1 MPSDLALIGVGALSY
16 ALGAYARPAAGT
28 VAVLVLLVALE
39 AAFGIPD
46 DSWVPLAVCTVGPWL
61 AGRAVRARRGLVAA
75 LAERTRELE
84 AEEAAFARL
93 AVRRERARIARELHD
108 IVAHNLA
115 VMVIQAG
122 AGRMEPAGAPAAALR
137 FAGIG
142 EAGGQALAE
151 MDRLVDLLHAEP
163 DGVPERLEAVL
174 AQAQAAGLRVRATP
188 WPAGVQLPREL
199 GETVVRIVQEGV
211 TNTLK
216 HAPGSDLDVG
226 LAVRDGGLEIDLR
239 DRGSSARPTLADTG
253 AGLGLAGLRERVAAA
268 GGQLTAGPVPDGG
281 WRLHARLPGAGYL

>member
-1 MPSDLALIGVGALSY
+1 M
-16 ALGAYARPAAGT
+16 GT

-84 AEEAAFARL
+84 AEEEAFARL

-174 AQAQAAGLRVRATP
+174 AQARGGRAARPRDAVAGRRPAAARARGDGRPDRPGRRHQHAQAR
-188 WPAGVQLPREL
+188 AGVRPR
-199 GETVVRIVQEGV
+199 R
-211 TNTLK
+211 
-216 HAPGSDLDVG
+216 G

-239 DRGSSARPTLADTG
+239 DRGSRARPALADTG